1 MLSFWTHIERL
12 NYIVGTQ
19 TCRPDFVLNRLSYGI
34 GEHWLRPGN
43 TTRYLC
49 RTNLAASCDCYV
61 VLSLSRTTP
70 VESDRHHRVAWT
82 YPVPR
87 LSSHNCACCA
97 CYGGLFV
104 VVALMVTHTLTPDT
118 LELVLAWNVVD
129 YSSP

>member
-1 MLSFWTHIERL
+1 MFSFWTHIERL
-12 NYIVGTQ
+12 NYIVGNQ
-19 TCRPDFVLNRLSYGI
+19 TCRPDFVVNRLSYGI

-43 TTRYLC
+43 TTCYLC

-70 VESDRHHRVAWT
+70 VESDRHHRVVWT

-87 LSSHNCACCA
+87 LSSHNCACYA

-104 VVALMVTHTLTPDT
+104 VVALMATHTLTPDT
-118 LELVLAWNVVD
+118 LELVLSWNVVD